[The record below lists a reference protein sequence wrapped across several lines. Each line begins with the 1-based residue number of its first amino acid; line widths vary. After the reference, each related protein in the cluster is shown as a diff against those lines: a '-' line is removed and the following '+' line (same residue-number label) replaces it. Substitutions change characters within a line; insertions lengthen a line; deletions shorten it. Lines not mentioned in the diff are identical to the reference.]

1 MADRPATLKD
11 LFLVSAEDDQGE
23 APHVATLSRAVALQ
37 VKGAKIDVPA
47 IGDALRSGLDS
58 VLNVELS
65 TILAGAWLKTEMLRD
80 YRDKSLANPTE
91 TMTVALSEH
100 TIQSTHRPSIDILVN
115 NTRVDGLA
123 LEIGVEMVFEGLA
136 LTIRNGRVM
145 AIRPG
150 NCTCSGRISCKD
162 ITLLE
167 SKDTPVALPGLW
179 SLGEG
184 IVIPGHEPGPQ
195 PPAATGPA
203 V

>member
-1 MADRPATLKD
+1 MADRPATLKN
-11 LFLVSAEDDQGE
+11 LFLASPHDGQGE
-23 APHVATLSRAVALQ
+23 APHVATLSRAVALH
-37 VKGAKIDVPA
+37 VKGAKIDAPA
-47 IGDALRSGLDS
+47 IGDALQSGLDS

-65 TILAGAWLKTEMLRD
+65 AIVAGAWLKTEMLRD
-80 YRDKSLANPTE
+80 YRDKSLANPAE

-100 TIQSTHRPSIDILVN
+100 TIQSTHRPSIVILVN
-115 NTRVDGLA
+115 NKRIDGLA
-123 LEIGVEMVFEGLA
+123 LEIGIEMVFEGLT
-136 LTIRNGRVM
+136 LTIQNGRVM

-150 NCTCSGRISCKD
+150 TCTCSGRISCKD

-167 SKDTPVALPGLW
+167 SKDTPVALPGVW

-203 V
+203 A

>member
-11 LFLVSAEDDQGE
+11 LFLASREDNEDE
-23 APHVATLSRAVALQ
+23 TRHVARLSRAVTLQ
-37 VKGAKIDVPA
+37 VKGAKIDAPA
-47 IGDALRSGLDS
+47 IGDALQSGLDS

-65 TILAGAWLKTEMLRD
+65 AIVAGAWLKTEMLRD
-80 YRDKSLANPTE
+80 YRDKSLANPAE

-115 NTRVDGLA
+115 NKRIDGLA
-123 LEIGVEMVFEGLA
+123 LEIGIEMVFEGLA
-136 LTIRNGRVM
+136 LTIQNGRVM

-150 NCTCSGRISCKD
+150 TCTCSGRISCKD

-167 SKDTPVALPGLW
+167 SKGTPVALPGVW

-184 IVIPGHEPGPQ
+184 LVIPGHEPGPQ

-203 V
+203 A

>member
-1 MADRPATLKD
+1 MAGRPATLKD
-11 LFLVSAEDDQGE
+11 LFLVSPEDDQGE

-37 VKGAKIDVPA
+37 VKGARIDAPA
-47 IGDALRSGLDS
+47 MGDALRSGLDS

-65 TILAGAWLKTEMLRD
+65 TIIAGAWLKTEMLRD
-80 YRDKSLANPTE
+80 YRDKSLANPAE

-115 NTRVDGLA
+115 NKRIDGLA
-123 LEIGVEMVFEGLA
+123 LEIGVEMVFESLA
-136 LTIRNGRVM
+136 LTIQNGRVM

-150 NCTCSGRISCKD
+150 NCTCRGRISCKD

-167 SKDTPVALPGLW
+167 LKDTPVALPGVW

-184 IVIPGHEPGPQ
+184 LVIPGR
-195 PPAATGPA
+195 ALSA
-203 V
+203 